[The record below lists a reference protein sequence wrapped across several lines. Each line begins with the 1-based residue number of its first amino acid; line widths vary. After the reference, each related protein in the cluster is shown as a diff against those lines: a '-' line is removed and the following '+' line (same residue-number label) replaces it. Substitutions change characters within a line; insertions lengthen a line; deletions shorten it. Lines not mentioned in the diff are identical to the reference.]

1 MRPDSLQAGFHKLKT
16 VFLLDIR
23 ILFSI
28 HFAQEHVFFADPNGV
43 VAVKGSVDDVFVF
56 GLGVLRDSLDDVVA
70 IFEVLVNAVNF
81 EFSIFHKTLS

>member
-28 HFAQEHVFFADPNGV
+28 HFAQEHVFFADPNSV
-43 VAVKGSVDDVFVF
+43 VAVKRSVNDVFFF
-56 GLGVLRDSLDDVVA
+56 GFGMLCDALDDVIA
-70 IFEVLVNAVNF
+70 IFEVPVDPVNF